1 MKKRRSPTA
10 AMKQAHTRFRCRS
23 KDEAIKMDI
32 RTEIMGEFKQV
43 AQEHGHN
50 LAPLVDNLALVG
62 SGLDSLGFAVVV
74 ARLED
79 RLGVDPFNDSE
90 GALFPVTFGE
100 FIQCYENAAIG
111 KPAN

>member
-1 MKKRRSPTA
+1 MG
-10 AMKQAHTRFRCRS
+10 
-23 KDEAIKMDI
+23 I
-32 RTEIMGEFKQV
+32 RTEIMDEFKQV
-43 AQEHGHN
+43 AQEHGN
-50 LAPLVDNLALVG
+50 SLAPLVDNLALVG

-100 FIQCYENAAIG
+100 FVQCYENAATRLPL
-111 KPAN
+111 K